1 MKRVH
6 EKLLTVA
13 ALFPLLSF
21 ACSSSNPP
29 PSVTC
34 TNGMIMASE
43 ANDYLFTSQINMS
56 TVTVKS
62 MSDLMFNWAGVT
74 KDFLGHT
81 VDPVADLNSIFLL
94 VVDLPIATFEQQ
106 LNDDTFSQTDI
117 LANPPPLYSPS
128 GGATSGTLFTNFT
141 SGGMPVDATL
151 AGPYLNAT
159 TYTPANST
167 YTLVAQ
173 SGTNLG
179 YGIRMLQAF
188 KLDDA
193 ATSTTVTLT
202 NSSTMLTYHADFQS
216 LHPTGVP
223 AGTPAL
229 SLDWGTMAGK
239 KNALGAPFD
248 LTQVT
253 SAIVG
258 HYTQTPAQLEG
269 QFLDLETV
277 ATELYRADIPS
288 GTKLDFTMLM
298 DANGAPFPGVTSDG
312 TWLVGLRCGMC
323 RNPAPW
329 YMTVLVPAAQPCAA
343 P

>member
-1 MKRVH
+1 
-6 EKLLTVA
+6 
-13 ALFPLLSF
+13 
-21 ACSSSNPP
+21 
-29 PSVTC
+29 
-34 TNGMIMASE
+34 
-43 ANDYLFTSQINMS
+43 
-56 TVTVKS
+56 
-62 MSDLMFNWAGVT
+62 
-74 KDFLGHT
+74 
-81 VDPVADLNSIFLL
+81 
-94 VVDLPIATFEQQ
+94 
-106 LNDDTFSQTDI
+106 
-117 LANPPPLYSPS
+117 
-128 GGATSGTLFTNFT
+128 
-141 SGGMPVDATL
+141 
-151 AGPYLNAT
+151 
-159 TYTPANST
+159 
-167 YTLVAQ
+167 
-173 SGTNLG
+173 
-179 YGIRMLQAF
+179 
-188 KLDDA
+188 
-193 ATSTTVTLT
+193 
-202 NSSTMLTYHADFQS
+202 
-216 LHPTGVP
+216 
-223 AGTPAL
+223 
-229 SLDWGTMAGK
+229 MAGK